1 MKIVIMIMIFWA
13 SPVLFAADDL
23 YAFDNEQQ
31 MKQFQSL
38 IKQYRCPKC
47 QNQTIADSSAPLA
60 KDLRDRVHQMIK
72 AGKDD
77 VAITTYLVDRYGD
90 FVNYSPPVKPSTWF
104 LWFAPI
110 IIIILIFFIVFRRIK
125 HNESHSEKMTTTSA
139 DHERIHS
146 ILKQYGQDES

>member
-90 FVNYSPPVKPSTWF
+90 FVNYSPPVKPST
-104 LWFAPI
+104 
-110 IIIILIFFIVFRRIK
+110 
-125 HNESHSEKMTTTSA
+125 
-139 DHERIHS
+139 
-146 ILKQYGQDES
+146 